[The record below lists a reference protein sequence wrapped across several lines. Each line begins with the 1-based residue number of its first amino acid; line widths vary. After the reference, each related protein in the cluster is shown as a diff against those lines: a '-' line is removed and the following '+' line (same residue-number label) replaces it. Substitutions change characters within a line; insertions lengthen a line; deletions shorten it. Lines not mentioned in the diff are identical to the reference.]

1 MSNQST
7 ENKALAVIDPAV
19 MTHKKFLDVRMDA
32 LAKWVHGGLRPE
44 SLIRFALHDLA
55 TNEKLRACTPQS
67 IYLGLLA
74 CAVTGLEP
82 GSLKGEAY
90 LVPFGGKDKQ
100 GNPLQ
105 PRAQFVAGWKGLV
118 KQARRSQI
126 VKTITPNIVCERDV
140 FDFDLGTANYLKHR
154 PVLRDRGDVV
164 GAYAWAKLGDD
175 QVEIEWMDRQDL
187 DAIREFAGS
196 RGHSA
201 AWSDWPDQM
210 MRKSP
215 LRRLAKRLPL
225 GEDYYR
231 GLAIERSFETGEGS
245 QREALD
251 VITDGDASETGG
263 SEGMSASTFIGPPVV
278 PAEKPLA
285 ALEKTKAK
293 GARDGKPVD
302 TTATERPTTPPPS
315 SGGASASAAGTASGS
330 AAPST
335 TNTVSTA
342 SAEVPPT
349 PAASPSVASVPA
361 SAGLSGNGAA
371 STADDGFGGTEDPVD
386 TKPAARTMADF
397 HAWLTTVKDGKQLKA
412 EAPPWMAWRR
422 ENFADK
428 SPQANEMSAAYGK
441 RKSEVPE

>member
-1 MSNQST
+1 MSNQPT

-19 MTHKKFLDVRMDA
+19 MSHKKFLDVRMEN

-44 SLIRFALHDLA
+44 SLIRFALHDLS

-100 GNPLQ
+100 GNQMQ

-118 KQARRSQI
+118 KQARRSQA
-126 VKTITPNIVCERDV
+126 VKMITPNIVCERDV
-140 FDFDLGTANYLKHR
+140 FDFDLGTANYLKHK
-154 PVLRDRGDVV
+154 PVLRDRGDIV
-164 GAYAWAKLGDD
+164 GAYAWAKVNDD
-175 QVEIEWMDRQDL
+175 EVEIEWMDRQDL
-187 DAIREFAGS
+187 DTIREFAES
-196 RGHSA
+196 RGRSS

-251 VITDGDASETGG
+251 VITDGEASETGG
-263 SEGMSASTFIGPPVV
+263 SEGMSASTFIGPPAQ
-278 PAEKPLA
+278 PPPEKPA
-285 ALEKTKAK
+285 AAPEKPKAGK
-293 GARDGKPVD
+293 GAKPID
-302 TTATERPTTPPPS
+302 AASTERPTSAGGVSPPMGPAL
-315 SGGASASAAGTASGS
+315 SGYP
-330 AAPST
+330 APSPAST
-335 TNTVSTA
+335 PSTA
-342 SAEVPPT
+342 AEAAARDDVRPTSPPAST
-349 PAASPSVASVPA
+349 PAASAPA
-361 SAGLSGNGAA
+361 SPGPSGSGAA
-371 STADDGFGGTEDPVD
+371 PDDGFGGTEDPVD
-386 TKPAARTMADF
+386 TAAPKRTMLDF
-397 HAWLTTVKDGKQLKA
+397 HAWLATVKDGKQLKA

-422 ENFADK
+422 ENFPDR
-428 SPQANEMSAAYGK
+428 SDNANEMSKAYAK